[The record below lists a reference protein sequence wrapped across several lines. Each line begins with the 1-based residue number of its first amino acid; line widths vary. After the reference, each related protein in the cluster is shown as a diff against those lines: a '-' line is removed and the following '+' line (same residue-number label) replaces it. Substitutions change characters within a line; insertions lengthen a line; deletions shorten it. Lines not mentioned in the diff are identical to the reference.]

1 MRRAKLSGFHLH
13 YGSRSLWLYRVSAA
27 QDVVQQLILR
37 LIHFLLNCLQTA
49 AVIQPVPTN
58 PRHCLAHSSEELGH
72 VEAPHSS
79 TSALSNCVCVT
90 AQRDA
95 GTVSVGKGSFKS
107 FRWES
112 IDALKLPRYHLELC
126 IELNLLPNRVLARWI
141 SLHNTNAIRDYS
153 ALLQS
158 RFLSCTFVQNSYKKW
173 DFLRFGSRT
182 ESKNEGNWSLIFS
195 RYSVW
200 KSASALKNVDIF
212 LFFSCIILV
221 NITEIICHL
230 GSVRPTL
237 SVKFVFF
244 KSYCQK

>member
-1 MRRAKLSGFHLH
+1 MFNTPWALNKQREARRAKLSGFHLH

-58 PRHCLAHSSEELGH
+58 PRHCLAHSFEELGH

-95 GTVSVGKGSFKS
+95 GTVSVGKGSFIS
-107 FRWES
+107 FQWES

-141 SLHNTNAIRDYS
+141 SLHNTSAIRDYS

-158 RFLSCTFVQNSYKKW
+158 RFLSCTFVQNSYKNGIFW
-173 DFLRFGSRT
+173 DSDQGLNPKIKEIEVLSLVSTMFENQLQP
-182 ESKNEGNWSLIFS
+182 WSMLIS
-195 RYSVW
+195 
-200 KSASALKNVDIF
+200 
-212 LFFSCIILV
+212 FF
-221 NITEIICHL
+221 H
-230 GSVRPTL
+230 
-237 SVKFVFF
+237 VK
-244 KSYCQK
+244 Y